1 MRYFTLIL
9 LGLLMQS
16 SYAATQVDLYKTD
29 VAVESNDSEFE
40 DQARVEG
47 MKTVLIKTTG
57 DRHVIDNADVK
68 KALSNPEGY
77 LSQFGFVNINGK
89 RTLKMEFN
97 AKRIR
102 ELLTKS
108 HLALWPAERSNV
120 LVWLIEDQDLQRI
133 IDWEN
138 IDSSNILQIKQI
150 AEERG
155 LPITVPV
162 GDFDDVTSVQVSDL
176 WGGFVR
182 PISIA
187 SQRYHPDA
195 VLIIRDSGQSAHW
208 TLFDQSPKGMVDVQ
222 ITPQMGEANGP
233 SRLEHIID
241 TITQFYVAKD
251 SLVVEGESSKS
262 ILIQV
267 DNLTSAMGFF
277 SVERTLK
284 SFSSIASVDVV
295 KVGDLYAIYRL
306 HLLASQEEFKNEVTN
321 NPNLILDQQLNQS
334 EPIPDT
340 TVMLPSSN
348 EEKNDKD
355 SLQTKMRKPIVIVPD
370 LMFHWQ

>member
-9 LGLLMQS
+9 LGLLMQT

-29 VAVESNDSEFE
+29 VAVESNDAKFE
-40 DQARVEG
+40 DQARIEG
-47 MKTVLIKTTG
+47 MKTVLIKVTG

-68 KALSNPEGY
+68 KALSNPEEY
-77 LSQFGFVNINGK
+77 LSQFGVVNINEK
-89 RTLKMEFN
+89 RTLRMEFN

-102 ELLTKS
+102 ELLTKA
-108 HLALWPAERSNV
+108 HLALWPAERSNI
-120 LVWLIEDQDLQRI
+120 LVWLIEDQNFQRI

-138 IDSSNILQIKQI
+138 IDSPNILQIKHI
-150 AEERG
+150 AAQRG

-222 ITPQMGEANGP
+222 ITPQVGAAKGP
-233 SRLEHIID
+233 NRLENIID

-267 DNLTSAMGFF
+267 DNLTNVMSFF

-284 SFSSIASVDVV
+284 SFSSIASVDIV

-306 HLLASQEEFKNEVTN
+306 HLLASQKEFKNEVAN
-321 NPNLILDQQLNQS
+321 NPNLILDQQLDQS
-334 EPIPDT
+334 EPIPET
-340 TVMLPSSN
+340 PVMLPSSN
-348 EEKNDKD
+348 EEKDDKN
-355 SLQTKMRKPIVIVPD
+355 SLPMKIRKSIVIVPD